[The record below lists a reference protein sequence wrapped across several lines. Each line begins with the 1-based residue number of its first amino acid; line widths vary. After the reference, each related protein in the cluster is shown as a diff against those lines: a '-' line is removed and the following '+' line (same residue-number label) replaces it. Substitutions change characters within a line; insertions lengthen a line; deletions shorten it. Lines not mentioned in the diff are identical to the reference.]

1 MYLKKHYSDQML
13 MVAICDKDLIGKCF
27 REDKLQIEVHRD
39 FYVGE
44 LATSDMIA
52 SALADADAANIVG
65 ERSIRCAIAS
75 EFIDPKKIITIDG
88 VPHAQ
93 MIRMR

>member
-13 MVAICDKDLIGKCF
+13 IVAVCDRDLIGRCF
-27 REDKLQIEVHRD
+27 REDKFQIEVHRD

-44 LATSDMIA
+44 PATCEMIA

-93 MIRMR
+93 MVRIR